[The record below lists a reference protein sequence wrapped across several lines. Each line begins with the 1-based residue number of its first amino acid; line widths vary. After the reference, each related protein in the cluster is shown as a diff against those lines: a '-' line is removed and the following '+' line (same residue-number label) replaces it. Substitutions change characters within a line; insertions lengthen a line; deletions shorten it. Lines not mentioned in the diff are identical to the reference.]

1 MKVDNDDIRN
11 TTPPGIE
18 VIHKRFQDLYISLR
32 NTEKR
37 IHTDDEVNRLPEVP
51 EDNQYR
57 EEWKIRKD
65 SSNKLID
72 YLTKKNRPLSILEV
86 GCGNGWLSHQLSSI
100 ENAVVTGVDINLVEL
115 EQASRVF
122 VNHVNLNFIYGDISL
137 GLLAD
142 QKFDV
147 IIFAASIQYFQS
159 FRGVINIALEHL
171 IDGGEIHVLD
181 THFYSSKNL
190 DAARE
195 RSEAYFKKMGFENMS
210 KLYFHHSVEEL
221 KAFNYETLYDP
232 AAVINKFLSRK
243 NPFSWV
249 CIKSKK

>member
-1 MKVDNDDIRN
+1 MKVDNDDIRD

-32 NTEKR
+32 NSEKR
-37 IHTDDEVNRLPEVP
+37 IYTDDEVSRLPEVN
-51 EDNQYR
+51 EENQYS

-65 SSNKLID
+65 SSNRLINH
-72 YLTKKNRPLSILEV
+72 LTKKNRPLSILEV
-86 GCGNGWLSHQLSSI
+86 GCGNGWLSHRLSTI
-100 ENAVVTGVDINLVEL
+100 ENAIVTGVDINLVEL

-122 VNHVNLNFIYGDISL
+122 ANRTNLSFVYGDISR

-159 FRGVINIALEHL
+159 FRGVINIASEHL
-171 IDGGEIHVLD
+171 IDEGEIHILD
-181 THFYSSKNL
+181 SHFYASKNL
-190 DAARE
+190 EAARE

-210 KLYFHHSVEEL
+210 KLYFHHSQEEL
-221 KAFNYETLYDP
+221 NAFNYEILYDP
-232 AAVINKFLSRK
+232 TAVLNKFLSRK
-243 NPFSWV
+243 NPFSWI